1 MDPSSLPRLKCIQ
14 SKWDVLDGILGD
26 CYRERLS
33 LGMPAEMQK
42 VSLDSYEDQL
52 ADAKEQQAAVKEFAQ
67 ERADRIA
74 SEARDLPQ
82 SRAKLLMA
90 ALLARRT
97 EHMQFLDQPS
107 T

>member
-33 LGMPAEMQK
+33 LGIPAEMPQ

-52 ADAKEQQAAVKEFAQ
+52 ADAKEQQAAVKEFAR
-67 ERADRIA
+67 ERADR
-74 SEARDLPQ
+74 EAAAARGESPQ

-90 ALLARRT
+90 ALVARRT
-97 EHMQFLDQPS
+97 
-107 T
+107 